1 MSDDESSV
9 LSRDS
14 NISEKSISEIQSEI
28 LNNLRI
34 QLALHKIRKYVKS
47 KRTFKSSSRQRYN
60 I

>member
-47 KRTFKSSSRQRYN
+47 KRKLKSSSRQRFN